1 MTRQARQTLQG
12 WAVAGPIILY
22 FAIFTLIPLGM
33 VFYYC
38 FTDWDGLSSTWNIV
52 GFGNFKKIF
61 TDMYYLRP
69 LLNTF
74 IISVFIIV
82 LSMGFGLL
90 AALLMTK
97 DIRAK
102 GFFRTIF
109 YIPVV
114 LSMAVVSQMVNVWI
128 SPVDGTLNAIMTALG
143 LERVSWTQSTGW
155 MTAVIIIICVW
166 KGLGQTIVLYIAGLQ
181 SIPREIYEAAEL
193 DGASS
198 LQSFAYITIPMLR
211 NTTTF
216 VLITSIIGAFNMF
229 EPVQL
234 ISHGGP
240 DGTTKV
246 ILYQIYDEAFNN
258 FNMGMSNA
266 LSVLTLFIIGILSFI
281 NMRREGKQDE

>member
-12 WAVAGPIILY
+12 WGVAAPIILY

-38 FTDWDGLSSTWNIV
+38 FTDWDGLSRTWEMI
-52 GFGNFKKIF
+52 GLENFKKIF

-69 LLNTF
+69 LVNTF
-74 IISVFIIV
+74 IISFFIIV
-82 LSMGFGLL
+82 LSMTLGLL
-90 AALLMTK
+90 AALLLTK
-97 DIRAK
+97 PIRGK
-102 GFFRTIF
+102 GFFRTVF

-114 LSMAVVSQMVNVWI
+114 LSMAVVAQMVNVWI
-128 SPVDGTLNAIMTALG
+128 APVDGTLNAIVEALG

-155 MTAVIIIICVW
+155 MMAIIVLICVW

-181 SIPREIYEAAEL
+181 SIPREVYEAAEL
-193 DGASS
+193 DGANSM
-198 LQSFAYITIPMLR
+198 QSFVYITLPMLR

-266 LSVLTLFIIGILSFI
+266 LSVLTLFIIGILSFV
-281 NMRREGKQDE
+281 NLKKEGKQDA

>member
-1 MTRQARQTLQG
+1 MTRQARQTIQG

-22 FAIFTLIPLGM
+22 FGIFTLIPLGM

-38 FTDWDGLSSTWNIV
+38 FTDWDGLSLTWEMV
-52 GFGNFKKIF
+52 AFENFQKIF

-74 IISVFIIV
+74 IVSFFIIV

-97 DIRAK
+97 EIRGK
-102 GFFRTIF
+102 GFFRTVY

-128 SPVDGTLNAIMTALG
+128 SPVDGTLNAIMTSLG

-155 MTAVIIIICVW
+155 MMTVIILICVW

-181 SIPREIYEAAEL
+181 SIPREVYEAADL
-193 DGASS
+193 DGASG
-198 LQSFAYITIPMLR
+198 LQAFAYITLPMLR

-216 VLITSIIGAFNMF
+216 VLITSIIGAFSMF

-281 NMRREGKQDE
+281 NLRREGKQDE

>member
-1 MTRQARQTLQG
+1 
-12 WAVAGPIILY
+12 
-22 FAIFTLIPLGM
+22 
-33 VFYYC
+33 
-38 FTDWDGLSSTWNIV
+38 
-52 GFGNFKKIF
+52 
-61 TDMYYLRP
+61 
-69 LLNTF
+69 
-74 IISVFIIV
+74 
-82 LSMGFGLL
+82 
-90 AALLMTK
+90 
-97 DIRAK
+97 
-102 GFFRTIF
+102 
-109 YIPVV
+109 
-114 LSMAVVSQMVNVWI
+114 
-128 SPVDGTLNAIMTALG
+128 MTALG

-155 MTAVIIIICVW
+155 VTAVIIIICVW